1 VPPIAK
7 LIYGVLSTFIVS
19 KKECSPSLIEIA
31 ERSGIVVPNIPRSLR
46 SLEACGYIQIKRDQK
61 RNRYVFLK

>member
-7 LIYGVLSTFIVS
+7 LIYGVLRTFVVS
-19 KKECSPSLIEIA
+19 KGECTPSLIEIA

-46 SLEACGYIQIKRDQK
+46 WLEKSGYIQIKRDQK